1 MRSLAKEEVSYQLA
15 RWPLENYMPSPPY
28 LWNSLQFCEQFSLDL
43 MPVGLRHQTFFLTQF
58 RALFFPIFHDTFQ
71 LSCSTLYHTLLEYP
85 LFYISVHVPFYLKP
99 LMTLLFK
106 ILQAILRVDRL
117 AWLGVVLK
125 WLVYQDAS
133 RHPKVSWKVFS
144 GQVLWWSE

>member
-1 MRSLAKEEVSYQLA
+1 MA
-15 RWPLENYMPSPPY
+15 PENYMPSPPY

-71 LSCSTLYHTLLEYP
+71 LTCSTLYHTSLEYS
-85 LFYISVHVPFYLKP
+85 LFYISVHVPFHLKP

-106 ILQAILRVDRL
+106 ILQAPILRVDTAGL
-117 AWLGVVLK
+117 AWLSWCGLVEGSGWYIKMHRNTRRYPGKFSVV
-125 WLVYQDAS
+125 
-133 RHPKVSWKVFS
+133 S
-144 GQVLWWSE
+144 GIMVWWVVKT